1 MDDNAVGLHKRCG
14 PTAFFVILAKKSG
27 ARLSNRY
34 IAQEVGG
41 GGIIN
46 LAEKPQNTKREV
58 KIMRR
63 KKLLRQVAAAA
74 VALSMAVSLSAPAF
88 AATFDLS
95 NGGLVITANDKG
107 ITVEQDN
114 GTSSTYSIDE
124 EIEIKGAY
132 SSANGATLTAEE
144 NQQDE
149 NQPVTP
155 AKAPAKEETPKETP
169 EAEDAP
175 AAEKKQEQK
184 DTEAPADPEQKTE
197 TENKDNNDPD
207 NEEKKEQNA
216 PANGELNASAGE
228 GQESKAEEKP
238 QPKTEAKASAEATA
252 SASDNTSNGPRKA
265 SAYEDRMGEDSD
277 DYGYNSG
284 LRAGIVQIINNT
296 AKKIKVSLS
305 NAHIDLP
312 TAADTSAR
320 GQAAIDVQ
328 GTGNVELKFSGSNTL
343 TGSGQSA
350 GIQKNDKTQDD
361 KENTGTLTI
370 TADSQ
375 SDTLDV
381 KVDKYAL
388 GQDYQGAA
396 IGGHGKKTSGEYVG
410 YGTKNIVIEGNGTV
424 NTNAQIGSG
433 YRGGAATGIVIQGNA
448 VVNVENYGIGG
459 GGLPGWYDNTKKP
472 GETDVTITG
481 TANVTVKNGTI
492 GSGVRGGEL
501 CGNAKINISGNAM
514 VNVEGGENAA
524 AIGSGAG
531 GDANVTIT
539 GNAKV
544 TAVQK
549 SEWSGGGAGIG
560 GGANG
565 KGYVTI
571 GGKAQ
576 VKATGSAEKHG
587 GSGAYGAGAA
597 IGDGG
602 TTSEKGAD
610 TVQNGEN
617 KFETDKDSIQDGAEV
632 EMTNIGHN
640 SSNTVTK
647 TYKTDR
653 WVTDGDEE
661 QPPEVCKHLK
671 GEYAAET
678 TVYPNCTKTGSQTY
692 RCISCGEITREKTL
706 AATPDSYWSHSW
718 QEIKVQPTCTEDGYK
733 VEKCSRCG
741 DEYGSRTKTA
751 DALGHKFVETV
762 VAPTCTESGYTVQKC
777 SVCGEETGERTNIVA
792 PLGHEYKNGVCIR
805 CGAPEPQEN
814 GSAAPNYTVTGAET
828 YETSVVDGRYII
840 AVPSEDAALNA
851 VLGDLRAIKAQ
862 GADVVVFRT
871 RSRESSLVIDEMLA
885 MGTDVTPFV
894 LAHNG
899 GEAQLTIN
907 GAVHNELIH

>member
-1 MDDNAVGLHKRCG
+1 
-14 PTAFFVILAKKSG
+14 
-27 ARLSNRY
+27 
-34 IAQEVGG
+34 
-41 GGIIN
+41 
-46 LAEKPQNTKREV
+46 
-58 KIMRR
+58 MRR
-63 KKLLRQVAAAA
+63 KKLLRQIAAAA
-74 VALSMAVSLSAPAF
+74 VALSMAASLSAPAF
-88 AATFDLS
+88 AAVVTFNLS
-95 NGGLVITANDKG
+95 NGGLVIKADESG
-107 ITVEQDN
+107 ITVEQDD
-114 GTSSTYSIDE
+114 GTSSTIGKDD
-124 EIEIKGAY
+124 EIEITGTYNSTGGAMQ
-132 SSANGATLTAEE
+132 TAEE
-144 NQQDE
+144 NQQEE

-184 DTEAPADPEQKTE
+184 DTEAPADPEQNTE
-197 TENKDNNDPD
+197 TENKDNNSDPAD
-207 NEEKKEQNA
+207 EEKKEQNA

-228 GQESKAEEKP
+228 GQESKAEDEG
-238 QPKTEAKASAEATA
+238 QPKPEAKASAEATA
-252 SASDNTSNGPRKA
+252 SASDDASNGPRKA
-265 SAYEDRMGEDSD
+265 PARSSGE
-277 DYGYNSG
+277 GEH
-284 LRAGIVQIINNT
+284 RGIIQIFANT
-296 AKKIKVSLS
+296 LVKLKLS

-343 TGSGQSA
+343 TGSGGSA
-350 GIQKNDKTQDD
+350 GIQKNDKTQDGKD
-361 KENTGTLTI
+361 NTGTLTI
-370 TADSQ
+370 TADNK

-381 KVDKYAL
+381 KVDEFSL
-388 GQDYQGAA
+388 GQDNQGAA
-396 IGGHGKKTSGEYVG
+396 IGGGGRKTDGEYGG

-433 YRGGAATGIVIQGNA
+433 FRGGAATGIVIQGNA
-448 VVNVENYGIGG
+448 VVNVGDGGIGG
-459 GGLPGWYDNTKKP
+459 IGLPEWYGTEKP

-481 TANVTVKNGTI
+481 NANVTVKNGTI
-492 GSGVRGGEL
+492 GSGVRRGEV
-501 CGNAKINISGNAM
+501 CGNAKINISGNAE
-514 VNVEGGENAA
+514 VNVEGGDNAA

-531 GDANVTIT
+531 GDADVTIT

-549 SEWSGGGAGIG
+549 SDWYGGGAGIG

-565 KGYVTI
+565 KGHVTI

-576 VKATGSAEKHG
+576 VKATGSAEKHDG
-587 GSGAYGAGAA
+587 GGAYGAGAA

-602 TTSEKGAD
+602 TTGKKGTD

-617 KFETDKDSIQDGAEV
+617 QFSTDKDSIQDGAKV
-632 EMTNIGHN
+632 EMTNIGRN
-640 SSNTVTK
+640 GPNTVTQ
-647 TYKTDR
+647 TRQDNQ
-653 WVTDGDEE
+653 WVTNGDTE
-661 QPPEVCKHLK
+661 QTPEKCKHSK
-671 GEYAAET
+671 GEYAAEH
-678 TVYPNCTKTGSQTY
+678 VYPNCTETGSQTY
-692 RCISCGEITREKTL
+692 RCISCGEITRVETL
-706 AATPDSYWSHSW
+706 AVNPSRHNYVWVKFPA
-718 QEIKVQPTCTEDGYK
+718 TCTKDGYS
-733 VEKCSRCG
+733 VYTCSRCG
-741 DEYGSRTKTA
+741 KPQTGNHAYIVKA
-751 DALGHKFVETV
+751 PGHKPVEIT
-762 VAPTCTESGYTVQKC
+762 VAPTCTESGYTVKKC
-777 SVCGEETGERTNIVA
+777 TRCGKETGERTDIA

-885 MGTDVTPFV
+885 MGPDATPFV

-899 GEAQLTIN
+899 GEARLTIN
-907 GAVHNELIH
+907 GAAHNELIH

>member
-1 MDDNAVGLHKRCG
+1 
-14 PTAFFVILAKKSG
+14 
-27 ARLSNRY
+27 
-34 IAQEVGG
+34 
-41 GGIIN
+41 
-46 LAEKPQNTKREV
+46 
-58 KIMRR
+58 MRR

-95 NGGLVITANDKG
+95 NGGLVITADESG
-107 ITVEQDN
+107 ITVKQD
-114 GTSSTYSIDE
+114 GRDEATSIKDDE
-124 EIEIKGAY
+124 EIVVKGTYKPA
-132 SSANGATLTAEE
+132 GEATLTAEE
-144 NQQDE
+144 NQQEE

-155 AKAPAKEETPKETP
+155 AKAPAKEETQG
-169 EAEDAP
+169 AEDAP

-197 TENKDNNDPD
+197 TENKDKNNDPAKQ
-207 NEEKKEQNA
+207 EEQKQNA

-228 GQESKAEEKP
+228 GQEPKAEDEG
-238 QPKTEAKASAEATA
+238 QPKPEAKASAEATA
-252 SASDNTSNGPRKA
+252 SASDDASNGPRKA
-265 SAYEDRMGEDSD
+265 SAYEDRMSGNEEKDS
-277 DYGYNSG
+277 YTSG

-296 AKKIKVSLS
+296 AKKIKVSLN

-312 TAADTSAR
+312 TAANTSAR

-328 GTGNVELKFSGSNTL
+328 GGDVELKFSGSNTL

-350 GIQKNDKTQDD
+350 GIQKNDKTQDG

-381 KVDKYAL
+381 KVDENAL

-396 IGGHGKKTSGEYVG
+396 IGGHGTKASGGYAG

-433 YRGGAATGIVIQGNA
+433 YRGGAATGIVIRGNA
-448 VVNVENYGIGG
+448 VVNVGKFGIGG
-459 GGLPGWYDNTKKP
+459 CGFSSWDTEKP

-481 TANVTVKNGTI
+481 NANVTVKNGTI
-492 GSGVRGGEL
+492 GSGVRRGEV
-501 CGNAKINISGNAM
+501 CGNAKIEISENAV
-514 VNVEGGENAA
+514 VNVEGGDNAA

-531 GDANVTIT
+531 GDADVTIT

-549 SEWSGGGAGIG
+549 SDWYGGGAG

-565 KGYVTI
+565 KGHVTI

-576 VKATGSAEKHG
+576 VKATGSAEHYDQY
-587 GSGAYGAGAA
+587 SRYGAGAA
-597 IGDGG
+597 IGNGG
-602 TTSEKGAD
+602 TTGGSSG
-610 TVQNGEN
+610 TVQKGEN
-617 KFETDKDSIQDGAEV
+617 QFSTDKKSIKDGAKV

-647 TYKTDR
+647 TYKTDK

-661 QPPEVCKHLK
+661 QAPEECKHLN
-671 GEYAAET
+671 GEYAAER
-678 TVYPNCTKTGSQTY
+678 VEPYCKKEGSQTY
-692 RCISCGEITREKTL
+692 RCSSCDAFRYEKTL
-706 AATPDSYWSHSW
+706 AVNPNHHNYVWVVTDPA
-718 QEIKVQPTCTEDGYK
+718 TCTEKGCKKYQ
-733 VEKCSRCG
+733 CSIC
-741 DEYGSRTKTA
+741 DDVWTSQTLK
-751 DALGHKFVETV
+751 ALGHQFVETTV
-762 VAPTCTESGYTVQKC
+762 DPTCTESGYTVSKC
-777 SVCGEETGERTNIVA
+777 TRCDEEEGERTDFVA

-894 LAHNG
+894 LTHNG

-907 GAVHNELIH
+907 GAAHNELIH

>member
-1 MDDNAVGLHKRCG
+1 
-14 PTAFFVILAKKSG
+14 
-27 ARLSNRY
+27 
-34 IAQEVGG
+34 
-41 GGIIN
+41 
-46 LAEKPQNTKREV
+46 
-58 KIMRR
+58 MRR
-63 KKLLRQVAAAA
+63 KKLLRQIAAAA

-95 NGGLVITANDKG
+95 NGGLVITAGESG
-107 ITVEQDN
+107 ITVKRDD
-114 GTSSTYSIDE
+114 GTSSTYGIDE
-124 EIEIKGAY
+124 EIVITGSY
-132 SSANGATLTAEE
+132 SSANGATQTAEE
-144 NQQDE
+144 NRQEE

-155 AKAPAKEETPKETP
+155 AKAPAKEETPEETP

-197 TENKDNNDPD
+197 TENKDNNSDPAD
-207 NEEKKEQNA
+207 EEKQEQNA

-228 GQESKAEEKP
+228 GQEPKAEDEG

-252 SASDNTSNGPRKA
+252 SASDDASNGPHKA
-265 SAYEDRMGEDSD
+265 PARSSGEGKRTS
-277 DYGYNSG
+277 
-284 LRAGIVQIINNT
+284 IIQIINNT
-296 AKKIKVSLS
+296 AKKIKVSLN

-312 TAADTSAR
+312 TAANTSAR

-328 GTGNVELKFSGSNTL
+328 GGDVELKFSGSNTL

-350 GIQKNDKTQDD
+350 GIQKNDKTQDGKD
-361 KENTGTLTI
+361 NTGTLTI

-381 KVDKYAL
+381 KVDENAL

-396 IGGHGKKTSGEYVG
+396 IGGHGTKASGGYAD

-433 YRGGAATGIVIQGNA
+433 FRGGAATGIVIRGNA
-448 VVNVENYGIGG
+448 VVNVGKFGIGG
-459 GGLPGWYDNTKKP
+459 CGFSSWDTEKP

-481 TANVTVKNGTI
+481 NAKVTVQNGTI
-492 GSGVRGGEL
+492 GSGVRREQL
-501 CGNAKINISGNAM
+501 CGDAKINISGNAE
-514 VNVEGGENAA
+514 VNVFGGDNAA
-524 AIGSGAG
+524 TIGSGEG

-544 TAVQK
+544 TAEQV
-549 SEWSGGGAGIG
+549 SDWYGGGAGIG

-565 KGYVTI
+565 KGHVTI

-576 VKATGSAEKHG
+576 VQATGSAEKDDY
-587 GSGAYGAGAA
+587 SRAYGAGAA

-602 TTSEKGAD
+602 TAGESGS
-610 TVQNGEN
+610 TVQNGKNQFTIANDIEDN
-617 KFETDKDSIQDGAEV
+617 AEIK
-632 EMTNIGHN
+632 MTNKGN
-640 SSNTVTK
+640 DSSNTVTQ
-647 TYKTDR
+647 TR
-653 WVTDGDEE
+653 RNGEWVTSGE
-661 QPPEVCKHLK
+661 QTPEKCDHSNPFV
-671 GEYAAET
+671 
-678 TVYPNCTKTGSQTY
+678 
-692 RCISCGEITREKTL
+692 EIT
-706 AATPDSYWSHSW
+706 
-718 QEIKVQPTCTEDGYK
+718 
-733 VEKCSRCG
+733 
-741 DEYGSRTKTA
+741 
-751 DALGHKFVETV
+751 
-762 VAPTCTESGYTVQKC
+762 VAPTCTESGYTVSKC
-777 SVCGEETGERTNIVA
+777 TRCGKETGERTNLVA

-814 GSAAPNYTVTGAET
+814 GGSSSAAPNYTVTGAET

-885 MGTDVTPFV
+885 MGPDATPFV

-899 GEAQLTIN
+899 SEAQLTIN
-907 GAVHNELIH
+907 GAAHNELIH

>member
-1 MDDNAVGLHKRCG
+1 
-14 PTAFFVILAKKSG
+14 
-27 ARLSNRY
+27 
-34 IAQEVGG
+34 
-41 GGIIN
+41 
-46 LAEKPQNTKREV
+46 
-58 KIMRR
+58 MRR

-95 NGGLVITANDKG
+95 NGGLVIKADDKG
-107 ITVEQDN
+107 ITVEQDD

-132 SSANGATLTAEE
+132 SSANGAMTTAEE
-144 NQQDE
+144 NRQEE

-155 AKAPAKEETPKETP
+155 AKAPAKEETSEETPKETP
-169 EAEDAP
+169 EAENAP

-184 DTEAPADPEQKTE
+184 DTEAPADPEQNTE
-197 TENKDNNDPD
+197 TENKDNNSDPAD
-207 NEEKKEQNA
+207 EEKKEQNA

-228 GQESKAEEKP
+228 GQESKAEDEG
-238 QPKTEAKASAEATA
+238 QPKPEAKASAEATA
-252 SASDNTSNGPRKA
+252 SASDDASNGSRKA
-265 SAYEDRMGEDSD
+265 PAYEDRMGEDSH

-328 GTGNVELKFSGSNTL
+328 GGDVELKFSGSNTL
-343 TGSGQSA
+343 TGSGGSA
-350 GIQKNDKTQDD
+350 GIQKNDTTQDGKD
-361 KENTGTLTI
+361 NTGTLTI

-381 KVDKYAL
+381 KVDEFSL
-388 GQDYQGAA
+388 GQDNQGAA
-396 IGGHGKKTSGEYVG
+396 IGGGGRKTDGKYGG

-433 YRGGAATGIVIQGNA
+433 FRGGAATGIVIRGNA
-448 VVNVENYGIGG
+448 VVNVGNFGIGG
-459 GGLPGWYDNTKKP
+459 CGLSSWDTEKP

-481 TANVTVKNGTI
+481 NAKVTVQNGTI
-492 GSGVRGGEL
+492 GSGVRREQL
-501 CGNAKINISGNAM
+501 CGDAKINISGNAE
-514 VNVEGGENAA
+514 VNVFGGDNAA
-524 AIGSGAG
+524 TIGSGEG

-544 TAVQK
+544 TAEQV
-549 SEWSGGGAGIG
+549 SDWYGGGAGIG

-565 KGYVTI
+565 KGHVTI

-576 VKATGSAEKHG
+576 VQATGSAEKDDH
-587 GSGAYGAGAA
+587 SRAYGAGAA

-602 TTSEKGAD
+602 TAGESGS
-610 TVQNGEN
+610 TVQNGKNQFTIANDIEDN
-617 KFETDKDSIQDGAEV
+617 AEIK
-632 EMTNIGHN
+632 MTNKGN
-640 SSNTVTK
+640 DSSNTVTQ
-647 TYKTDR
+647 TR
-653 WVTDGDEE
+653 RNGEWVTSGEQTPEE
-661 QPPEVCKHLK
+661 CDHSNPFV
-671 GEYAAET
+671 
-678 TVYPNCTKTGSQTY
+678 
-692 RCISCGEITREKTL
+692 EIT
-706 AATPDSYWSHSW
+706 
-718 QEIKVQPTCTEDGYK
+718 
-733 VEKCSRCG
+733 
-741 DEYGSRTKTA
+741 
-751 DALGHKFVETV
+751 
-762 VAPTCTESGYTVQKC
+762 VAPTCTESGYTVSKC
-777 SVCGEETGERTNIVA
+777 TRCGKETGEHTNIVA
-792 PLGHEYKNGVCIR
+792 PLGHEYKNGVCTR

-814 GSAAPNYTVTGAET
+814 GGSSSAAPNYTVTGAET

-885 MGTDVTPFV
+885 MGPDATPFV

-899 GEAQLTIN
+899 GEARLTIN
-907 GAVHNELIH
+907 GAAHNELIH

>member
-1 MDDNAVGLHKRCG
+1 
-14 PTAFFVILAKKSG
+14 
-27 ARLSNRY
+27 
-34 IAQEVGG
+34 
-41 GGIIN
+41 
-46 LAEKPQNTKREV
+46 
-58 KIMRR
+58 MRR

-95 NGGLVITANDKG
+95 NGGLVIKADESG
-107 ITVEQDN
+107 ITVTQD
-114 GTSSTYSIDE
+114 GKTGSTSIKDDE
-124 EIEIKGAY
+124 EIVITGTY
-132 SSANGATLTAEE
+132 NSTGGATQTAEE

-155 AKAPAKEETPKETP
+155 AKAPAKEETSEETQ

-175 AAEKKQEQK
+175 AAEEKQEQK
-184 DTEAPADPEQKTE
+184 DTEVPADPEQNTE
-197 TENKDNNDPD
+197 TENKDNNSDPAD
-207 NEEKKEQNA
+207 EEKKKQNA
-216 PANGELNASAGE
+216 PAKGELNASAGE
-228 GQESKAEEKP
+228 GQEPKAEDEG
-238 QPKTEAKASAEATA
+238 QPKPEAKASAEATA
-252 SASDNTSNGPRKA
+252 SASDNASNGPRKA
-265 SAYEDRMGEDSD
+265 SAYEDRMSGNEEKDS
-277 DYGYNSG
+277 YTSG

-305 NAHIDLP
+305 GAHIDLP
-312 TAADTSAR
+312 GEAGTLSR

-328 GTGNVELKFSGSNTL
+328 GTGDVELKFSGSNTL
-343 TGSGQSA
+343 TGSGRSA
-350 GIQKNDKTQDD
+350 GIQKNDTTQDG

-381 KVDKYAL
+381 KVDKENAL
-388 GQDYQGAA
+388 GQDNQGAA
-396 IGGHGKKTSGEYVG
+396 IGGHGRKTYEKYGG

-433 YRGGAATGIVIQGNA
+433 YRGGASTGIVIRGNA

-459 GGLPGWYDNTKKP
+459 GCLTYDAAEKP
-472 GETDVTITG
+472 GVTDVTITDS
-481 TANVTVKNGTI
+481 AKVTVKNGTI
-492 GSGVRGGEL
+492 GSGVRSGES
-501 CGNAKINISGNAM
+501 CGDAKINISGNAE
-514 VNVEGGENAA
+514 VNVEGGGSAA
-524 AIGSGAG
+524 VIGSGAG
-531 GDANVTIT
+531 GNADVTIT

-549 SEWSGGGAGIG
+549 SDWYGGGAGIG

-565 KGYVTI
+565 TGEVII

-576 VKATGSAEKHG
+576 VKATGSAEHYDQYHR
-587 GSGAYGAGAA
+587 YGAGAA

-602 TTSEKGAD
+602 TTAGSSG

-617 KFETDKDSIQDGAEV
+617 KFTTDKKSIQDDAKV

-640 SSNTVTK
+640 GGSNTVTQ
-647 TYKTDR
+647 TYKTDD
-653 WVTDGDEE
+653 WVTEGE
-661 QPPEVCKHLK
+661 QPPEKCSHSNT
-671 GEYAAET
+671 YAAEKVSPT
-678 TVYPNCTKTGSQTY
+678 CTEKGSQTY
-692 RCISCGEITREKTL
+692 RCSSCGEITKVVEL
-706 AATPDSYWSHSW
+706 APDSGTWSHNY
-718 QEIKVQPTCTEDGYK
+718 QTVTVQPTCTEDGYT
-733 VEKCSRCG
+733 VSKCSRCG
-741 DEYGSRTKTA
+741 KESGQHTNIVKA
-751 DALGHKFVETV
+751 PGHKPVETT

-777 SVCGEETGERTNIVA
+777 SVCGEETGERTNLVA

-814 GSAAPNYTVTGAET
+814 GSAAPAYTVTGAET
-828 YETSVVDGRYII
+828 YEISVVDGRYII

-907 GAVHNELIH
+907 GAAHNELIH

>member
-1 MDDNAVGLHKRCG
+1 
-14 PTAFFVILAKKSG
+14 
-27 ARLSNRY
+27 
-34 IAQEVGG
+34 
-41 GGIIN
+41 
-46 LAEKPQNTKREV
+46 
-58 KIMRR
+58 MRR

-74 VALSMAVSLSAPAF
+74 VALSMAASLSAPAF
-88 AATFDLS
+88 AAVVTFNLS
-95 NGGLVITANDKG
+95 DGGLVITANNDG
-107 ITVEQDN
+107 ITVERDN
-114 GTSSTYSIDE
+114 GASSTYSIDD
-124 EIEIKGAY
+124 EIEITGTY
-132 SSANGATLTAEE
+132 NSTGGATLTAEE

-155 AKAPAKEETPKETP
+155 AKAPAKEETPEETP
-169 EAEDAP
+169 GAENAP

-197 TENKDNNDPD
+197 TENKDNNNDPD

-228 GQESKAEEKP
+228 GQEPKAEDEG
-238 QPKTEAKASAEATA
+238 QPKLKTEAKASAEATA
-252 SASDNTSNGPRKA
+252 SASDDASNGPHKA
-265 SAYEDRMGEDSD
+265 PAYEDRMSGNEEKDS
-277 DYGYNSG
+277 YTSG

-305 NAHIDLP
+305 GAHIDLP
-312 TAADTSAR
+312 GEAGTLSR

-328 GTGNVELKFSGSNTL
+328 GTGDVELKFSGSNTL
-343 TGSGQSA
+343 TSSGRSA
-350 GIQKNDKTQDD
+350 GIQKNDTTQDG

-381 KVDKYAL
+381 KVDKEHAL
-388 GQDYQGAA
+388 GQDNQGAA
-396 IGGHGKKTSGEYVG
+396 IGGHGRKTYEKYGG

-433 YRGGAATGIVIQGNA
+433 FRGGASTGIVIRGNA

-459 GGLPGWYDNTKKP
+459 GCLTYDAAEKP
-472 GETDVTITG
+472 GVTDVTITDS
-481 TANVTVKNGTI
+481 AKVTVKNGTI
-492 GSGVRGGEL
+492 GSGVRSGES
-501 CGNAKINISGNAM
+501 CGDAKINISGNAK
-514 VNVEGGENAA
+514 VNVEGGGSAA
-524 AIGSGAG
+524 VIGSGAG

-544 TAVQK
+544 TAEQV
-549 SEWSGGGAGIG
+549 SDWYGGGAGIG

-565 KGYVTI
+565 KGHVTI

-576 VKATGSAEKHG
+576 VQATGSAEYH
-587 GSGAYGAGAA
+587 SSWQNNGAGAA

-602 TTSEKGAD
+602 TTGKKSTD
-610 TVQNGEN
+610 PVQNGKN
-617 KFETDKDSIQDGAEV
+617 QFSTDKGIQDGAKV

-647 TYKTDR
+647 TYKTDK

-661 QPPEVCKHLK
+661 QPPEECKHKK
-671 GEYAAET
+671 GSYYIYEET
-678 TVYPNCTKTGSQTY
+678 VFPNCTEKGYEYY
-692 RCISCGEITREKTL
+692 RCRSCGEVVNTVELPVNNNHLYGETVTVK
-706 AATPDSYWSHSW
+706 
-718 QEIKVQPTCTEDGYK
+718 PTCTEKGYQ
-733 VEKCSRCG
+733 VYKCSRCHQ
-741 DEYGSRTKTA
+741 EYGSHFSFVN
-751 DALGHKFVETV
+751 ALDHQYVETT

-777 SVCGEETGERTNIVA
+777 SRCGKEEGERTNLVA
-792 PLGHEYKNGVCIR
+792 PLGHEYKNGVCTR
-805 CGAPEPQEN
+805 CGALEPQEN
-814 GSAAPNYTVTGAET
+814 GGSSSAAPNYTVTGAET

-885 MGTDVTPFV
+885 MGPDATPFV
-894 LAHNG
+894 LTHNG

-907 GAVHNELIH
+907 GAAHNELIH

>member
-1 MDDNAVGLHKRCG
+1 
-14 PTAFFVILAKKSG
+14 
-27 ARLSNRY
+27 
-34 IAQEVGG
+34 
-41 GGIIN
+41 
-46 LAEKPQNTKREV
+46 
-58 KIMRR
+58 MRR

-88 AATFDLS
+88 ATEFDLA
-95 NGGLVITANDKG
+95 NGGLVITANDSG
-107 ITVEQDN
+107 ITVKQD
-114 GTSSTYSIDE
+114 GQKETTIGKDDEIVITGTYS
-124 EIEIKGAY
+124 
-132 SSANGATLTAEE
+132 SPNGAPLTAEE

-155 AKAPAKEETPKETP
+155 AKAPAKEETSEETP
-169 EAEDAP
+169 GAENAP
-175 AAEKKQEQK
+175 AAEEKQEQK
-184 DTEAPADPEQKTE
+184 DTENLTDPEQNTE
-197 TENKDNNDPD
+197 TENKDKNNTNDPAD
-207 NEEKKEQNA
+207 EEEQKQDA
-216 PANGELNASAGE
+216 KTEDE
-228 GQESKAEEKP
+228 GQP
-238 QPKTEAKASAEATA
+238 QPKTEDEDKPKTEANASAEATA
-252 SASDNTSNGPRKA
+252 SASDDASNGPRKA
-265 SAYEDRMGEDSD
+265 PARSSGE
-277 DYGYNSG
+277 GK
-284 LRAGIVQIINNT
+284 RAGIVQIINNT

-328 GTGNVELKFSGSNTL
+328 GGDVELKFSGSNTL
-343 TGSGQSA
+343 TGSGGSA
-350 GIQKNDKTQDD
+350 GIQKNDKTQDG

-370 TADSQ
+370 TADSK
-375 SDTLDV
+375 SDTLNV
-381 KVDKYAL
+381 KVDEFAL
-388 GQDYQGAA
+388 GQDNQGAA
-396 IGGHGKKTSGEYVG
+396 IGGGGRKTDGEYG
-410 YGTKNIVIEGNGTV
+410 DYGTKNIVIEGNGTV

-433 YRGGAATGIVIQGNA
+433 FRGGAATGIVIQGNA
-448 VVNVENYGIGG
+448 VVNVGDGGIGG
-459 GGLPGWYDNTKKP
+459 IGLPEWYGTEKP

-481 TANVTVKNGTI
+481 NANVTVKNGTI
-492 GSGVRGGEL
+492 GSGVRRGEV
-501 CGNAKINISGNAM
+501 CGNAKIEISENAV
-514 VNVEGGENAA
+514 VNVEGGDNAA

-549 SEWSGGGAGIG
+549 SDWYGGGAGIG

-565 KGYVTI
+565 KGHVTI
-571 GGKAQ
+571 GGSAQ

-602 TTSEKGAD
+602 TTGKKGTD
-610 TVQNGEN
+610 TVQNGKNE
-617 KFETDKDSIQDGAEV
+617 FTTDKGIQDGAKV

-640 SSNTVTK
+640 GPNTVTQ
-647 TYKTDR
+647 TR
-653 WVTDGDEE
+653 QNGEWVTDGKTE
-661 QPPEVCKHLK
+661 QPPEKCKHSQ
-671 GEYAAET
+671 GEYAAERVSPT
-678 TVYPNCTKTGSQTY
+678 CTEKGSQTY
-692 RCISCGEITREKTL
+692 RCSSCGEIIRVEEL
-706 AATPDSYWSHSW
+706 APDFGFWSHDR
-718 QEIKVQPTCTEDGYK
+718 QTVTVQPTCTEDGYK
-733 VEKCSRCG
+733 VTKCGRCHQ
-741 DEYGSRTKTA
+741 ELGSHYSIVK
-751 DALGHKFVETV
+751 ALGHKFVETTV
-762 VAPTCTESGYTVQKC
+762 DPTCTESGYTVQKC
-777 SVCGEETGERTNIVA
+777 RVCGEETGERTNIVA

-814 GSAAPNYTVTGAET
+814 GGSSSAAPNYTVTGAET

-894 LAHNG
+894 LSHNG

-907 GAVHNELIH
+907 GAAHNELIH